1 MAGETQ
7 GPSGGEP
14 VITWLGFES
23 WYIQDSTYPGRRV
36 VLEQMPGRPRV
47 FYAIRLDIDDTWR
60 TLECDWL
67 DAVAECLGMLRLLP
81 NYRSAIYRAKMK
93 V

>member
-14 VITWLGFES
+14 VITQRGFES
-23 WYIQDSTYPGRRV
+23 WYIQDSTYPIRRV
-36 VLEQMPGRPRV
+36 VLEQIPGRPRM
-47 FYAIRLDIDDTWR
+47 FRAIRQDGNDTWHI
-60 TLECDWL
+60 LECDWL
-67 DAVAECLGMLRLLP
+67 DAVTECLGMLRLLP

-93 V
+93 L